1 MYFGG
6 SKVDSLLEK
15 HILIAGKKQ
24 LADLVIKNA
33 KIINVFTKEIME
45 ADVAICD
52 GVIVGVGDYEGK
64 QIYDAKNKY
73 LVPGLIDGHVHI
85 ESSLLSP
92 KEFAKISLIHG
103 VTSVVTD
110 PHEIGNV
117 AGSTGLDFMI
127 DDARSVPMNIFVM
140 LPSCVPVTPFETNGA
155 TLDAASF
162 IPFLERPEVLG
173 LAEVM
178 NYQAVATNEA
188 TIIDKL
194 RLMKNKN
201 KKIDGH
207 AAGIHGDDLN
217 VYLAAGIRTDHE
229 ATTAEEARERLA
241 LGMYLM
247 IREGTVAK
255 DLHALYPAITPEN
268 SRRCLFVTDDKLID
282 DLVSEG
288 SIDHIIRQVVQL
300 GMDPLQ
306 AIQMATLNAAECF
319 GLDHLGAI
327 APGYQ
332 ADFFLTDDLTTLPI
346 VDVFTQGNL
355 VVEQGEIIQDRFPTQ
370 PNPFTDNLPAMNV
383 KPLSNTSFALPIHSE
398 QAHVIE
404 IIPNSLLTNDLIE
417 MVSVKDGFFEPSIE
431 NDWLKIAVIERHHQ
445 TGNIGVGIVKGFQL
459 KDGALATTVAH
470 DSHNIVVVGT
480 NDEDML
486 YAANQL
492 IKKGGGMI
500 AVKADKE
507 LACLPLPIGG
517 LMSQDPFLE
526 VNTQLVSLTKEAYK
540 LGASQAFDPFLTLS
554 FLTLSVIPELKI
566 TDKGLFSF
574 SKFNL
579 IEPSIKKG

>member
-1 MYFGG
+1 M
-6 SKVDSLLEK
+6 DSLLEK

-33 KIINVFTKEIME
+33 KIINVFTKEVME

-52 GVIVGVGDYEGK
+52 GMIVGVGDYEGK

-92 KEFAKISLIHG
+92 KEFAKVSLIHG

-500 AVKADKE
+500 AVKAEKE

>member
-1 MYFGG
+1 M
-6 SKVDSLLEK
+6 DSLLEK

-33 KIINVFTKEIME
+33 KIINVFTKEVME

-52 GVIVGVGDYEGK
+52 GMIVGVGDYEGK

-92 KEFAKISLIHG
+92 KEFAKVSLIHG

-288 SIDHIIRQVVQL
+288 SIDHIIRQVIQL

-404 IIPNSLLTNDLIE
+404 IISNSLLTNDLIE
-417 MVSVKDGFFEPSIE
+417 TVSVKDGFFEPSIE

-500 AVKADKE
+500 AVKAEKE

>member
-1 MYFGG
+1 M
-6 SKVDSLLEK
+6 DSLLEK

-33 KIINVFTKEIME
+33 KIINVFTKEVME

-288 SIDHIIRQVVQL
+288 SIDHIIRQVIQL

-417 MVSVKDGFFEPSIE
+417 TVSVKGGFFEPSIE

-500 AVKADKE
+500 AVKAEKE

>member
-1 MYFGG
+1 M
-6 SKVDSLLEK
+6 DSLLEK

-33 KIINVFTKEIME
+33 KIINVFTKEVME

-288 SIDHIIRQVVQL
+288 SIDHIIRQVIQL

-346 VDVFTQGNL
+346 FDVFTQGNL
-355 VVEQGEIIQDRFPTQ
+355 VVKQGEIIQDRFPTQ

-459 KDGALATTVAH
+459 EDGALATTVAH

>member
-1 MYFGG
+1 M
-6 SKVDSLLEK
+6 DSLLEK

-33 KIINVFTKEIME
+33 KIINVFTKEVME

-92 KEFAKISLIHG
+92 KEFAKVSLIHG
-103 VTSVVTD
+103 VTSVITD

-207 AAGIHGDDLN
+207 AAGINRDDLN

-288 SIDHIIRQVVQL
+288 SIDHIIRQAVQL

-346 VDVFTQGNL
+346 VDVFIQGNL
-355 VVEQGEIIQDRFPTQ
+355 VVKQGEIIQDRFPTQ

-383 KPLSNTSFALPIHSE
+383 KPLSNTSIALPIYSE

-417 MVSVKDGFFEPSIE
+417 KVSVKDGFFEPSIE

-445 TGNIGVGIVKGFQL
+445 TGNIGVGIIKGFQL

-500 AVKADKE
+500 AVKAEKE
-507 LACLPLPIGG
+507 LAFLPLPIGG
-517 LMSQDPFLE
+517 LMSQAPFLE

-579 IEPSIKKG
+579 IEPSIEKG

>member
-1 MYFGG
+1 M
-6 SKVDSLLEK
+6 DSLLEK

-33 KIINVFTKEIME
+33 KIINVFTKEVME

-52 GVIVGVGDYEGK
+52 GMIVGVGDYEGK

-92 KEFAKISLIHG
+92 KEFAKVSLIHG

-288 SIDHIIRQVVQL
+288 SIDHIIRQVIQL

-332 ADFFLTDDLTTLPI
+332 ADLFLTDDLTTLPI

-404 IIPNSLLTNDLIE
+404 IISNSLLTNDLIE
-417 MVSVKDGFFEPSIE
+417 TVSVKDGFFEPSIE

-500 AVKADKE
+500 AVKAEKE

>member
-1 MYFGG
+1 M
-6 SKVDSLLEK
+6 DSLLK
-15 HILIAGKKQ
+15 KQIAVAGKKQ
-24 LADLVIKNA
+24 PADLVIKNA
-33 KIINVFTKEIME
+33 KIINVFTKTIIEK
-45 ADVAICD
+45 DVAICE
-52 GVIVGVGDYEGK
+52 GKIAGIGNYEGREV
-64 QIYDAKNKY
+64 YDANGQY

-92 KEFAKISLIHG
+92 KEFAKISLLHG
-103 VTSVVTD
+103 VTTVITD

-117 AGSTGLDFMI
+117 AGSIGLEFMLE
-127 DDARSVPMNIFVM
+127 DARDASMNIFIM
-140 LPSCVPVTPFETNGA
+140 LPSCVPVTPFETSGA
-155 TLDAASF
+155 VLDARSLA
-162 IPFLERPEVLG
+162 PFLEYPEVLG

-178 NYQAVATNEA
+178 NYQAVASTEQ
-188 TIIDKL
+188 TILEKL
-194 RLMKNKN
+194 ALMHQYH

-229 ATTAEEARERLA
+229 ATTAQEAKERLE
-241 LGMYLM
+241 LGMYVM
-247 IREGTVAK
+247 VREGTVAK
-255 DLHALYPAITPEN
+255 DLQALLPAITPDN

-288 SIDHIIRQVVQL
+288 SIDHIVRQAVQA

-306 AIQMATLNAAECF
+306 AIQMASLNAAECF
-319 GLDHLGAI
+319 GLQQLGAV

-332 ADFFLTDDLTTLPI
+332 ADFFLTNDLSTLPI
-346 VDVFTQGNL
+346 NNVFYQGKL
-355 VVEQGEIIQDRFPTQ
+355 VVENQQLTAQ
-370 PNPFTDNLPAMNV
+370 VASVTPNLAIT
-383 KPLSNTSFALPIHSE
+383 ALPNIHVVPFDTQAFELTLPSST
-398 QAHVIE
+398 AHVIE
-404 IIPNSLLTNDLIE
+404 IIPNSLLTNDLLE
-417 MVSVKDGFFEPSIE
+417 EVQLKNGTFHPSIE
-431 NDWLKIAVIERHHQ
+431 QDQLKIAVIERHHG
-445 TGNIGVGIVKGFQL
+445 TGNIGLGIVKGFQL
-459 KDGALATTVAH
+459 KEGAFATTVAH

-500 AVKADKE
+500 VVNQQTE

-517 LMSQDPFLE
+517 LMSLEPFTT
-526 VNTQLVSLTKEAYK
+526 VNEQLMYLTTQARQ
-540 LGASQAFDPFLTLS
+540 LGASNEFDPFLTLS

-574 SKFNL
+574 SKFAL
-579 IEPSIKKG
+579 IPPSE

>member
-1 MYFGG
+1 M
-6 SKVDSLLEK
+6 DSLLEK

-33 KIINVFTKEIME
+33 KIINVFTKEVME

-288 SIDHIIRQVVQL
+288 SIDHIIRQVIQL

-355 VVEQGEIIQDRFPTQ
+355 VVKQGEIIQDRFPTQ

-417 MVSVKDGFFEPSIE
+417 TVSVKDGFFESSIE

-500 AVKADKE
+500 AVKAEKE
-507 LACLPLPIGG
+507 LACLPLPIAG

>member
-1 MYFGG
+1 M
-6 SKVDSLLEK
+6 DSLLEK

-33 KIINVFTKEIME
+33 KIINVFTKEVME

-288 SIDHIIRQVVQL
+288 SIDHIIRQVIQL

-355 VVEQGEIIQDRFPTQ
+355 VVKQGEIIQDRFPTQ

-459 KDGALATTVAH
+459 EDGALATTVAH

-579 IEPSIKKG
+579 TEPSIKKG

>member
-1 MYFGG
+1 M
-6 SKVDSLLEK
+6 DSLLEK

-229 ATTAEEARERLA
+229 ATTAEEAKERLA

-417 MVSVKDGFFEPSIE
+417 TVSVKGGFFEPSIE

>member
-1 MYFGG
+1 MGG
-6 SKVDSLLEK
+6 KTVDSLLK
-15 HILIAGKKQ
+15 KQIAVAGKKQ
-24 LADLVIKNA
+24 PADLVIKNA
-33 KIINVFTKEIME
+33 KIINVFTKTIIEK
-45 ADVAICD
+45 DVAICE
-52 GVIVGVGDYEGK
+52 GKIAGIGNYEGREV
-64 QIYDAKNKY
+64 YDANGQY

-92 KEFAKISLIHG
+92 KEFAKISLLHG
-103 VTSVVTD
+103 VTTVITD

-117 AGSTGLDFMI
+117 AGSIGLEFMLE
-127 DDARSVPMNIFVM
+127 DARDASMNIFIM
-140 LPSCVPVTPFETNGA
+140 LPSCVPVTPFETSGA
-155 TLDAASF
+155 VLDARSLA
-162 IPFLERPEVLG
+162 PFLEYPEVLG

-178 NYQAVATNEA
+178 NYQAVASTEQ
-188 TIIDKL
+188 TILEKL
-194 RLMKNKN
+194 ALMHQYH

-229 ATTAEEARERLA
+229 ATTAQEAKERLE
-241 LGMYLM
+241 LGMYVM
-247 IREGTVAK
+247 VREGTVAK
-255 DLHALYPAITPEN
+255 DLQALLPAITPDN

-288 SIDHIIRQVVQL
+288 SIDHIVRQAVQA

-306 AIQMATLNAAECF
+306 AIQMASLNAAECF
-319 GLDHLGAI
+319 GLQQLGAV

-332 ADFFLTDDLTTLPI
+332 ADFFLTNDLSTLPI
-346 VDVFTQGNL
+346 NNVFYQGKL
-355 VVEQGEIIQDRFPTQ
+355 VVENQQLTAQ
-370 PNPFTDNLPAMNV
+370 VASVTPNLAIT
-383 KPLSNTSFALPIHSE
+383 ALPNIHVAPFGTQAFELTLPSST
-398 QAHVIE
+398 AHVIE
-404 IIPNSLLTNDLIE
+404 IIPNSLLTNDLLE
-417 MVSVKDGFFEPSIE
+417 EVQLKNGTFHPSIE
-431 NDWLKIAVIERHHQ
+431 QDQLKIAVIERHHG
-445 TGNIGVGIVKGFQL
+445 TGNIGLGIVKGFQL
-459 KDGALATTVAH
+459 KEGAFATTVAH

-500 AVKADKE
+500 VVNQQTE

-517 LMSQDPFLE
+517 LMSLEPFTT
-526 VNTQLVSLTKEAYK
+526 VNEQLMYLTTQARQ
-540 LGASQAFDPFLTLS
+540 LGASNEFDPFLTLS

-574 SKFNL
+574 SKFAL
-579 IEPSIKKG
+579 IPPSE

>member
-1 MYFGG
+1 M
-6 SKVDSLLEK
+6 DSLLEK

-33 KIINVFTKEIME
+33 KIINVFTKEVME

-52 GVIVGVGDYEGK
+52 GMIVGVGDYEGK

-92 KEFAKISLIHG
+92 KEFAKVSLIHG

-300 GMDPLQ
+300 GIDPLQ

-500 AVKADKE
+500 AVKAEKE

>member
-1 MYFGG
+1 M
-6 SKVDSLLEK
+6 DSLLEK

-33 KIINVFTKEIME
+33 KIINVFTKEVME

-127 DDARSVPMNIFVM
+127 GDARSVPMNIFVM

-288 SIDHIIRQVVQL
+288 SIDHIIRQVIQL

-355 VVEQGEIIQDRFPTQ
+355 VVKQGEIIQDRFPTQ

-459 KDGALATTVAH
+459 EDGALATTVAH

-517 LMSQDPFLE
+517 LMSQGPFLE

>member
-1 MYFGG
+1 M
-6 SKVDSLLEK
+6 DSLLEK

-33 KIINVFTKEIME
+33 KIINVFTKEVME

-52 GVIVGVGDYEGK
+52 GMIVGVGDYEGK

-92 KEFAKISLIHG
+92 KEFAKVSLIHG

-178 NYQAVATNEA
+178 NYQAVTTNEA

-288 SIDHIIRQVVQL
+288 SIDHIIRQVIQL

-355 VVEQGEIIQDRFPTQ
+355 VVKQGEIIQDRFPTQ

-417 MVSVKDGFFEPSIE
+417 TVSVKDGFFESSIE

-500 AVKADKE
+500 AVKAEKE

>member
-1 MYFGG
+1 M
-6 SKVDSLLEK
+6 DSLLEK

-33 KIINVFTKEIME
+33 KIINVFTKEVME

-92 KEFAKISLIHG
+92 KEFAKVSLIHG
-103 VTSVVTD
+103 VTSVITD

-207 AAGIHGDDLN
+207 AAGINRDDLN

-288 SIDHIIRQVVQL
+288 SIDHIIRQAVQL

-346 VDVFTQGNL
+346 VDVFIQGNL
-355 VVEQGEIIQDRFPTQ
+355 VVKQGEIIQDRFPTQ

-383 KPLSNTSFALPIHSE
+383 KPLSNTSIALPIHSE

-417 MVSVKDGFFEPSIE
+417 KVSVKDGFFEPSIE

-500 AVKADKE
+500 AVKAEKE
-507 LACLPLPIGG
+507 LAFLPLPIGG
-517 LMSQDPFLE
+517 LMSQAPFLE

-540 LGASQAFDPFLTLS
+540 LGASQAFAPFLTLS

-566 TDKGLFSF
+566 TDKGLVSF

-579 IEPSIKKG
+579 IEPSIEKG

>member
-33 KIINVFTKEIME
+33 KIINVFTKEVME

-288 SIDHIIRQVVQL
+288 SIDHIIRQVIQL

-355 VVEQGEIIQDRFPTQ
+355 VVKQGEIIQDRFPTQ

-459 KDGALATTVAH
+459 EDGALATTVAH

>member
-1 MYFGG
+1 M
-6 SKVDSLLEK
+6 DSLLEK

>member
-1 MYFGG
+1 M
-6 SKVDSLLEK
+6 DSLLEK

-33 KIINVFTKEIME
+33 KIINVFTKEVME

-52 GVIVGVGDYEGK
+52 GMIVGVGDYEGK

-92 KEFAKISLIHG
+92 KEFAKVSLIHG

-288 SIDHIIRQVVQL
+288 SIDHIIRQVIQL

-355 VVEQGEIIQDRFPTQ
+355 VVKQGEIIQDRFPTQ

-417 MVSVKDGFFEPSIE
+417 TVSVKDGFFESSIE

-500 AVKADKE
+500 AVKAEKE

>member
-1 MYFGG
+1 M
-6 SKVDSLLEK
+6 DSLLEK

-33 KIINVFTKEIME
+33 KIINVFTKEVME

-52 GVIVGVGDYEGK
+52 GMIVGVGDYEGK

-92 KEFAKISLIHG
+92 KEFAKVSLIHG

-194 RLMKNKN
+194 GLMKNKN

-398 QAHVIE
+398 QAHVVE

>member
-1 MYFGG
+1 M
-6 SKVDSLLEK
+6 DSLLEK

-33 KIINVFTKEIME
+33 KIINVFTKEVME

-288 SIDHIIRQVVQL
+288 SIDHIIRQVIQL

-355 VVEQGEIIQDRFPTQ
+355 VVKQGEIIQDRFPTQ

-459 KDGALATTVAH
+459 EDGALATTVAH

-540 LGASQAFDPFLTLS
+540 LGASQAFDPFLYS
-554 FLTLSVIPELKI
+554 FFFNFVCHPRVKKSLI
-566 TDKGLFSF
+566 KGCSPFL
-574 SKFNL
+574 N
-579 IEPSIKKG
+579 SI

>member
-1 MYFGG
+1 M
-6 SKVDSLLEK
+6 DSLLEK

-33 KIINVFTKEIME
+33 KIINVFTKEVME

-288 SIDHIIRQVVQL
+288 SIDHIIRQVIQL

-355 VVEQGEIIQDRFPTQ
+355 VVKQGEIIQDRFPTQ

-459 KDGALATTVAH
+459 EDGALATTVAH

-492 IKKGGGMI
+492 IKKGGGMM

-507 LACLPLPIGG
+507 FACLPLPIGG